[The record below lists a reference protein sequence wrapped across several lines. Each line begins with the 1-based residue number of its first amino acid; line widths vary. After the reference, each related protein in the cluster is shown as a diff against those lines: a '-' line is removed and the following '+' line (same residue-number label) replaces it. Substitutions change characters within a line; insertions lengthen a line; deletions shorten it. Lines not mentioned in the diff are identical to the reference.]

1 MSSENIQI
9 SISQKQFQKMIF
21 LTNAIENGWTIK
33 KKDDK
38 YIFKKKDNVLECL
51 KEDYLDKFI
60 ESNIQI
66 TR

>member
-9 SISQKQFQKMIF
+9 TISQKQFQKMIF
-21 LTNAIENGWTIK
+21 LTNAIENGWSIK
-33 KKDDK
+33 KRKDK
-38 YIFKKKDNVLECL
+38 YIFKKKNDVLECL

-60 ESNIQI
+60 ESNIQL

>member
-1 MSSENIQI
+1 MSNENIKI
-9 SISQKQFQKMIF
+9 SISQKQFQKMLF
-21 LTNAIENGWTIK
+21 LTNAIENGWSIR

-38 YIFKKKDNVLECL
+38 YIFKKKDDILECL

>member
-1 MSSENIQI
+1 MSSENIKI
-9 SISQKQFQKMIF
+9 SISQKQFQKMLF
-21 LTNAIENGWTIK
+21 LTNAIENGWSIK
-33 KKDDK
+33 KKGDK
-38 YIFKKKDNVLECL
+38 YIFKKKDDILECL

>member
-21 LTNAIENGWTIK
+21 LTNAIENGWSIK
-33 KKDDK
+33 KRKDK
-38 YIFKKKDNVLECL
+38 YIFKKKNDALECL

-60 ESNIQI
+60 ESNIQL